1 MSRQARSPISRGIRR
16 TTRRSIPR
24 SISSAA
30 SRRTRPTLR
39 TRRRRFPT
47 RVALS
52 PTEHGGQRDTVGTT
66 QLLNRPL
73 TFSPSF
79 WHCRS
84 PVPSQMLRARSQA
97 LFRLL
102 LLPPAL
108 DRPCDLLV
116 LLGHLRETVLPQAL
130 RPGAVPLRRLLL
142 ARLFLACPRSTS
154 AAFLVLRGA
163 RTSTPTF
170 AMSWSTARS
179 STLCAVSPAALR

>member
-1 MSRQARSPISRGIRR
+1 MGSEMCIRD
-16 TTRRSIPR
+16 RRCTPR

-30 SRRTRPTLR
+30 SKRTRPTRR
-39 TRRRRFPT
+39 TPRRRFRT

-66 QLLNRPL
+66 QLVNRPL
-73 TFSPSF
+73 MFSPLF

-84 PVPSQMLRARSQA
+84 PVPSQMLRGRSRA

-108 DRPCDLLV
+108 DRLV
-116 LLGHLRETVLPQAL
+116 LLGHLREAVLPQAL

-154 AAFLVLRGA
+154 AAFSILRGA

-170 AMSWSTARS
+170 AMSCSKARS

>member
-1 MSRQARSPISRGIRR
+1 MRRQARSPISRRIRR
-16 TTRRSIPR
+16 KTRRSIPR

-39 TRRRRFPT
+39 TPRRRFRT

-108 DRPCDLLV
+108 DRPCDLPV
-116 LLGHLRETVLPQAL
+116 LLGHLREAVLPQAL

-154 AAFLVLRGA
+154 AAFSILRGA

-170 AMSWSTARS
+170 ALSCSTA
-179 STLCAVSPAALR
+179 